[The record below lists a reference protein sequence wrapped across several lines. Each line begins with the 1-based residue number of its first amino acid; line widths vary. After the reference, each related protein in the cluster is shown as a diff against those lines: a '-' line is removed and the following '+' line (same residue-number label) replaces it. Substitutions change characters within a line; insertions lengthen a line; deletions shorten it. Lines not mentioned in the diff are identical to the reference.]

1 VSNMRENQKNKP
13 LLFCLV
19 IIVSNQIIISKQTKT
34 KRSKV
39 NYKLMQRN
47 TILEK
52 NRIRM
57 MTILPSCKT
66 SIDFPLELLLSVPIQ

>member
-1 VSNMRENQKNKP
+1 MSNMRENQKNKP

-39 NYKLMQRN
+39 NYKLMQTN